1 MPVYYINT
9 YDIIDPIEFSKYGP
23 AVFPILKKYHAEVL
37 ASDIN
42 GVALEGKVRTMNAI
56 VRFPS
61 MEAALECYND
71 PEYQPVK
78 EIRLRSTANCTMV
91 LVKQFGT

>member
-9 YDIIDPIEFSKYGP
+9 YDIIDPAEFSKYGP
-23 AVFPILKKYHAEVL
+23 AVFPILMKYGAEVL

-42 GVALEGKVRTMNAI
+42 AVALEGQARTMNAI

-61 MEAALECYND
+61 IEAALECYND